1 MKQRAI
7 AVSRRE
13 TMTTYGSIVTAA
25 STPSR
30 RNGLAVVFV
39 AGVLALGVFA
49 VSSRGFDN
57 QLESGPVLRSAPP
70 PLSSEQEDCDDK
82 ELAFYTLIGNG
93 REATFKKSG
102 VAGRRGTRTDRR
114 RRRPG

>member
-1 MKQRAI
+1 
-7 AVSRRE
+7 
-13 TMTTYGSIVTAA
+13 MTTYGSIVNAA
-25 STPSR
+25 NKPPR
-30 RNGLAVVFV
+30 RNGLAVFV

-57 QLESGPVLRSAPP
+57 KLESGPVLRSAAPP

-114 RRRPG
+114 RRRPGQ

>member
-1 MKQRAI
+1 
-7 AVSRRE
+7 
-13 TMTTYGSIVTAA
+13 MTTYGSIINAA
-25 STPSR
+25 NRPSR
-30 RNGLAVVFV
+30 RNGLAVFV

-57 QLESGPVLRSAPP
+57 KLEESGPVLRSVSPP
-70 PLSSEQEDCDDK
+70 PSSEQEDCDK
-82 ELAFYTLIGNG
+82 ELAFFTLIGNG

-114 RRRPG
+114 PRQS

>member
-1 MKQRAI
+1 
-7 AVSRRE
+7 
-13 TMTTYGSIVTAA
+13 MTTYGSITNAA
-25 STPSR
+25 NKPSR
-30 RNGLAVVFV
+30 RNGLAVFV

-49 VSSRGFDN
+49 VASRDFDN
-57 QLESGPVLRSAPP
+57 KLESGPVLRSVPP
-70 PLSSEQEDCDDK
+70 PSSSEQEDCDK

-114 RRRPG
+114 RRPRQS